1 MSYADAENEVLRD
14 RLRNAKEAGR
24 KIKELMKQTRMNPA
38 IRAEI
43 SKQLLWI
50 TSPRAAEIERNHELN
65 NKQKIEQ

>member
-14 RLRNAKEAGR
+14 RLKNAKEAGR
-24 KIKELMKQTRMNPA
+24 KIRDLMKQTRMNPA

-50 TSPRAAEIERNHELN
+50 TSPRAAELERNYELQ
-65 NKQKIEQ
+65 KQQQKK